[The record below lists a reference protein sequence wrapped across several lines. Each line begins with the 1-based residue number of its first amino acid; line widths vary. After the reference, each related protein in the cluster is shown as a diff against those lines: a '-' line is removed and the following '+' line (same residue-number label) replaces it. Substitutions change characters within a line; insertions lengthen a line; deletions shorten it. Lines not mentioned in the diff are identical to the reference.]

1 MSSNL
6 PKTGG
11 SYRVLHCVRLGAP
24 EDVLE
29 FADRPRGPV
38 PPGHVRVRVRA
49 AGVNFPDLLM
59 LAGEYQHKPPLP
71 FIPGFEAA
79 GDILEAAPDVAAW
92 QPGMAVLVHCRTGA
106 FAEEL
111 VAPVSALLPKPAHY
125 SYEQAAA
132 FPVAANTAWAGL
144 VARGDLRRGER
155 LLVLGAGGGTGMAAV
170 ALGAQLGARVIA
182 VASSAAKRQAARQA
196 GAEITLD
203 SGNPDWPRELL
214 ALTADH
220 GSDVVFDP
228 VGGAAFHAAWK
239 TVAPN
244 GRYLVIG
251 FASGE
256 RPSLPANKLLLR
268 GAALIGV
275 RAGEQLR
282 RQPALE
288 PLMRH
293 NLSNWLVSGQG
304 RPLVSEIHP
313 FNRAA
318 RAISRLGQRQAV
330 GKLVLRIA

>member
-1 MSSNL
+1 MSHNL
-6 PKTGG
+6 VKVEGH
-11 SYRVLHCVRLGAP
+11 YRVLHCVRLGEP
-24 EDVLE
+24 ETALE
-29 FADRPRGPV
+29 FASLTRPPL
-38 PPGHVRVRVRA
+38 PLGHVRVQVRA

-59 LAGEYQHKPPLP
+59 LAGEYQYKPPLP

-79 GDILEAAPDVAAW
+79 GEIIEKAADVKDW
-92 QPGMAVLVHCRTGA
+92 QLGMPVLVHCRTGA

-111 VAPVSALLPKPAHY
+111 VAPASALLPKPESY

-155 LLVLGAGGGTGMAAV
+155 LLVLGAGGGTGLAAV

-182 VASSAAKRQAARQA
+182 VASSEAKRQAARQA
-196 GAEITLD
+196 GAELTLD
-203 SGNPDWPRELL
+203 SGNPDWPQELL
-214 ALTADH
+214 ALSAGH

-256 RPSLPANKLLLR
+256 RPNLAANRLLLR
-268 GAALIGV
+268 GASLIGV

-293 NLSNWLVSGQG
+293 SLSRWLVSGQG

-318 RAISRLGQRQAV
+318 RAISRLGQRQAI
-330 GKLVLRIA
+330 GKLVLRIT